1 MRRRWECSRCG
12 RTLRARVEVR
22 MLFHE
27 CRIRHLPREVMALP
41 EVEYVTV
48 EEIRAAAWR
57 NAFSRALHDD
67 TAMLRR
73 L

>member
-22 MLFHE
+22 VLFHG
-27 CRIRHLPREVMALP
+27 CDPRRHRRIARIPD
-41 EVEYVTV
+41 VEGITV
-48 EEIRAAAWR
+48 EELRSALWR
-57 NAFSRALHDD
+57 DAFERALGADD
-67 TAMLRR
+67 VMLRR